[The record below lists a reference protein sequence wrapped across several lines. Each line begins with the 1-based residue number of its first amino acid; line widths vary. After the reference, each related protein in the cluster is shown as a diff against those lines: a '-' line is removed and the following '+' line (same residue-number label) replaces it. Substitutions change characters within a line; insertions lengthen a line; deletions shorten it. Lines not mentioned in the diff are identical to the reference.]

1 MFPLKKIKNI
11 NKKMLFLLFWLFFLL
26 TMRGLFV
33 CFVFCFFEGGCK
45 QEGQR
50 ESIISRL
57 MPNTRLDPIRS

>member
-33 CFVFCFFEGGCK
+33 LFFVSLRGGASRK
-45 QEGQR
+45 GR
-50 ESIISRL
+50 ERVS
-57 MPNTRLDPIRS
+57 